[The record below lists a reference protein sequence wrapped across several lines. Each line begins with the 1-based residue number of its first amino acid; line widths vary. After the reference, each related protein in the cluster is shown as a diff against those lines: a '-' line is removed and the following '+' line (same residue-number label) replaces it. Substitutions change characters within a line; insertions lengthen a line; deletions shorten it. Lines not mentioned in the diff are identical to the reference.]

1 MYIIYVIWEIWRVMA
16 ELVVCSQVLWLRQ
29 AAFPALKG
37 IGDAIYKRES
47 LNLVIIYSI
56 CLVLSY
62 VGKSGLFV
70 RSYLHAVCPSRRL
83 IMCSAVSFTLL
94 SPTMSKNIPSSVE
107 SIRVSSMNNLYP
119 IRRRSNLLSA
129 NYTLPWLASI
139 HHVFPRRCLQESDSL
154 CIAIAVEQMA
164 WHSEK
169 FSAAENNEGWSR
181 KSVTEVGWLSR

>member
-1 MYIIYVIWEIWRVMA
+1 MNRQFHGIKSRSSSLRESFSFFSGCRAYLSPPYRVERHSSSRA
-16 ELVVCSQVLWLRQ
+16 GLSVPRKY
-29 AAFPALKG
+29 LKG

-164 WHSEK
+164 
-169 FSAAENNEGWSR
+169 
-181 KSVTEVGWLSR
+181 